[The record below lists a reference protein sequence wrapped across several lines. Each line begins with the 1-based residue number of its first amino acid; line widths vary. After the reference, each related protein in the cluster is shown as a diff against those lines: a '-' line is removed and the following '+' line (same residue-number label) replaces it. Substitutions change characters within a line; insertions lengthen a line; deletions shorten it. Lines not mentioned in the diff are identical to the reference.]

1 MANNTNEYR
10 FESSTR
16 NAMTAAITSVVMGF
30 ASFVER
36 MVFNQCFIS
45 DYLGFYS
52 LFKNIISVLAV
63 AELGMSAAI
72 SYALYAPLAE
82 DNYEE
87 VTVIMN
93 FFKRVYK
100 VMGTFILTG
109 GLIVTPFMGYFVK
122 TEVSLPYVQVC
133 FIIFLLC
140 TVFEYYFYYNSII
153 ISASQQ
159 EYVNTLITNLC
170 WAVMY
175 IVQIAVSIITKSFFI
190 YSMCILFFTLVRCV
204 STNILTRK
212 KFPYLRKKTNKKLS
226 PESKEKIISNVK
238 GLVIVQLGG
247 VLVNSTDSLLIS
259 SMVGSA
265 ILGLYSNYQ
274 MITKGLLGFTRI
286 LPNAITASL
295 GNMGAV
301 ETSDRMVE
309 SYKAIDMSFY
319 LIYGFLS
326 IVTFNIISPVVQV
339 FFGTERALPL
349 SSGLIICLLFYISN
363 LKSLYS
369 TYKSSLGLYWYDRIR
384 PLISGVTNI
393 IVSLI
398 LGHFWGLDGILAG
411 TIFTYV
417 VIDLWVE
424 PMIIFHHGFHESSHA
439 YIIATM
445 LRLLFVA
452 LMMLL
457 TNHLTDMLPFTGITG
472 IIAKTV
478 VSLLLTSIVFIV
490 FYHRNRYVKT
500 AVKAVRKFIFKKE
513 A

>member
-1 MANNTNEYR
+1 MFFPLCDDTMQPME
-10 FESSTR
+10 
-16 NAMTAAITSVVMGF
+16 TAADFTEGRIAGKLIKFKLPILGALVLQAAYGAVDVLMVGWFGTTEGLSGVSTGSSIINLVT
-30 ASFVER
+30 FV
-36 MVFNQCFIS
+36 
-45 DYLGFYS
+45 
-52 LFKNIISVLAV
+52 
-63 AELGMSAAI
+63 
-72 SYALYAPLAE
+72 
-82 DNYEE
+82 
-87 VTVIMN
+87 
-93 FFKRVYK
+93 
-100 VMGTFILTG
+100 LTG
-109 GLIVTPFMGYFVK
+109 LATGITVLLGNFIGSRN
-122 TEVSLPYVQVC
+122 TER
-133 FIIFLLC
+133 
-140 TVFEYYFYYNSII
+140 
-153 ISASQQ
+153 AG
-159 EYVNTLITNLC
+159 
-170 WAVMY
+170 
-175 IVQIAVSIITKSFFI
+175 K
-190 YSMCILFFTLVRCV
+190 
-204 STNILTRK
+204 
-212 KFPYLRKKTNKKLS
+212 
-226 PESKEKIISNVK
+226 
-238 GLVIVQLGG
+238 
-247 VLVNSTDSLLIS
+247 
-259 SMVGSA
+259 MVGSA

-445 LRLLFVA
+445 LRLIFVA

-457 TNHLTDMLPFTGITG
+457 TNHLTDMLPFSGITG
-472 IIAKTV
+472 IIVKAV
-478 VSLLLTSIVFIV
+478 VSLILTSIVFIAI
-490 FYHRNRYVKT
+490 YHRNRYVKT